1 MTWGVLGEIEFE
13 VLSHPSAQS
22 ERTSADYAEHA
33 RLQGKPLLQWV
44 GDGLDELTLEI
55 ALHVAVGDPEAR
67 VRQLKAAK
75 SAHEPL
81 PYVLGSGDFR
91 GIYLITALDVT
102 TRKTDYAGRLF
113 AAQLSLS
120 LREYTGKYTKP
131 LPVPLGLRNSLQ
143 ANTSALALP
152 LARVTAGTK
161 PLVTAAQQAL
171 GYARTAGSLVRSGL
185 DAFQLVRDMHGSPLA
200 MLNRLP
206 GLVGAARQM
215 LEPLGSLQGVAAL
228 LDDGADLVQLGA
240 NAASDVGQ
248 AISSLGGVAEASVE
262 AQVSYATTR
271 IEQAMARMENS
282 APRLAGLASDLITRR
297 A

>member
-55 ALHVAVGDPEAR
+55 ALHVAVGDPEEQ

-152 LARVTAGTK
+152 LEQVTAGTT

-171 GYARTAGSLVRSGL
+171 GYARTAGNLVRSGL
-185 DAFQLVRDMHGSPLA
+185 DAFQLVRDMQGSPTA

-228 LDDGADLVQLGA
+228 LDGGADLVQLGA

-248 AISSLGGVAEASVE
+248 AISALDGVAEASVE
-262 AQVSYATTR
+262 AQVRYATTR
-271 IEQAMARMENS
+271 IEQAMTRMESS

>member
-1 MTWGVLGEIEFE
+1 MSWGVLGEIEFE
-13 VLSHPSAQS
+13 VLSHPMAQS
-22 ERTSADYAEHA
+22 ERVSADYAEHA
-33 RLQGKPLLQWV
+33 RLQGKPVLQWV
-44 GDGLDELTLEI
+44 GDGLDELTLEL

-75 SAHEPL
+75 AAHEPL

-91 GIYLITALDVT
+91 GIYLITSLEVT
-102 TRKTDYAGRLF
+102 SRKTDYAGRLF
-113 AAQLSLS
+113 AAQLNLT
-120 LREYTGKYTKP
+120 LREFTGKYTKP
-131 LPVPLGLRNSLQ
+131 LPVPLGLRNSQQ
-143 ANTSALALP
+143 ANTNALALP
-152 LARVTAGTK
+152 LEQVVSGAK

-185 DAFQLVRDMHGSPLA
+185 DAFQLVRDMQGSPAA

-206 GLVGAARQM
+206 GLLGNARQM

-240 NAASDVGQ
+240 DAASDIGQ
-248 AISSLGGVAEASVE
+248 AISALDGAGEASVVN
-262 AQVSYATTR
+262 QVGYATTC
-271 IEQAMARMENS
+271 IEQAMARMDSS